1 MVNIAS
7 KEIHRDDS
15 PMFTGTHKGAS
26 GSATLRDPGAY
37 FKVLGCTGST
47 ELMVENETQGTYG
60 IISVATNDEVQTG
73 SGVFDDY
80 VFPITFPLSWDYG
93 DVYNIYKT
101 DSKNK
106 LISSQ
111 WVDVSRGWKAEP
123 GKLTKDG
130 HGKIDIFGPGQPEK
144 G

>member
-1 MVNIAS
+1 MMLIQ
-7 KEIHRDDS
+7 ER
-15 PMFTGTHKGAS
+15 
-26 GSATLRDPGAY
+26 LRRNGGKNNVCD
-37 FKVLGCTGST
+37 KR
-47 ELMVENETQGTYG
+47 
-60 IISVATNDEVQTG
+60 I
-73 SGVFDDY
+73 
-80 VFPITFPLSWDYG
+80 SWDYG

-130 HGKIDIFGPGQPEK
+130 WRKEDVDLDDHGKIDIFGPGQPEK